1 MTGFAQTHVCQISV
15 CKGTLCA
22 LYNPIVVHEYQ
33 RMRRKIVSMADAH
46 SHQILGQKK
55 PES

>member
-1 MTGFAQTHVCQISV
+1 V
-15 CKGTLCA
+15 GTLCA
-22 LYNPIVVHEYQ
+22 LHNPIVVHEYQ

>member
-1 MTGFAQTHVCQISV
+1 MGSLWAIY
-15 CKGTLCA
+15 KATLCA

-33 RMRRKIVSMADAH
+33 RMRRKIVSMADPH

>member
-1 MTGFAQTHVCQISV
+1 MTSFAQIYVYKISV
-15 CKGTLCA
+15 CRGSLCA